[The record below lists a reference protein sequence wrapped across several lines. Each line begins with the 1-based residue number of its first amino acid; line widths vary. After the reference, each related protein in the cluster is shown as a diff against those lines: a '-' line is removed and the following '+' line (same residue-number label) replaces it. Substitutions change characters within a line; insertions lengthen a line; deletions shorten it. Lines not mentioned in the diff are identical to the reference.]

1 MNLVT
6 GATGRVG
13 TALVRQLRAA
23 GQEVRALVRK
33 GSEYYWLNDT
43 GCRFQFGDLRDPESL
58 SRALQGVTTLYVAS
72 GPRLETRDNHHGNV
86 TEAGHR
92 ALFGLA
98 RARGLRRV
106 VLLSCLGASRVPG
119 VRAFEARL
127 QAEHDLAEG
136 GPPFTILR
144 SSLHEHQALDL
155 LERAEAGWG
164 PSGGE
169 RPLNPIAIAD
179 IAAIAIAAG
188 SGSSWENRV
197 LEVGGAE
204 ALTGAELL
212 RRAAAAAGR
221 PAPGGLSPRLA
232 QVLSRLGRPVRRYA
246 HRLAEDRAWL
256 HEDLAVDGLIGA
268 RVKGGPLSSFDQAL
282 QDAVAERAAMA
293 DPEERERRM
302 VHPQFYATVYQPGV
316 ARLGDLPSGPP
327 PRRT

>member
-1 MNLVT
+1 MILVT

-58 SRALQGVTTLYVAS
+58 SRALRGVATLYVAS

-92 ALFGLA
+92 ALFSLA
-98 RARGLRRV
+98 RERGLRRV
-106 VLLSCLGASRVPG
+106 VLVSCLGASRVQG
-119 VRAFEARL
+119 VRAFDARL
-127 QAEHDLAEG
+127 QAEHDLAAL
-136 GPPFTILR
+136 GPAFTLLR
-144 SSLHEHQALDL
+144 TSLHEHHALDL
-155 LERAEAGWG
+155 LARAQAGWG
-164 PSGGE
+164 PCGGE
-169 RPLNPIAIAD
+169 RPLNPIAVSD
-179 IAAIAIAAG
+179 IAAIAIAAA
-188 SGSSWENRV
+188 SSSSWENRV

-212 RRAAAAAGR
+212 RRAAAAAGVDAPQGL
-221 PAPGGLSPRLA
+221 PARLA
-232 QVLSRLGRPVRRYA
+232 GALTRLGRPVRRYA

-256 HEDLAVDGLIGA
+256 HEDLAVDGMLGA
-268 RVKGGPLSSFDQAL
+268 RVKGGPLQPFDLAL

-293 DPEERERRM
+293 SPEERERRM

-316 ARLGDLPSGPP
+316 ARLDDLPSGPP